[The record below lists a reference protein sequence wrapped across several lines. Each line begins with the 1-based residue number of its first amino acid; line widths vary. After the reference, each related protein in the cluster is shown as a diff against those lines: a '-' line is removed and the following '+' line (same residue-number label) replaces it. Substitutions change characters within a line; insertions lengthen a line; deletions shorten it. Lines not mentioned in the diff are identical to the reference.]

1 MKEIQR
7 TSVTDAVVDSIR
19 EMIESGQWAVG
30 EKLPPEAVLCEE
42 LKVSRTCVREAIRT
56 LRALKY
62 VDLRP
67 GKGAFV
73 EDFRKKRA
81 EEIWRGTN
89 DVKLCDLVEVR
100 GALESLAVG
109 LAVERASEVQIA
121 ELSKIHE
128 SFVEADAGHDMDRL
142 MMLDELFHT
151 RIMSYTGNSLLIF
164 INGRLWDG
172 FRACRRESIMDTEM
186 CGDVVTPHG
195 RILECFQQHDAE
207 RAVLEMQRH
216 LEWHLSGRLQ

>member
-73 EDFRKKRA
+73 EDFRKKQA
-81 EEIWRGTN
+81 EEMWRGTN

-109 LAVERASEVQIA
+109 LAVERASEAQIA

-128 SFVEADAGHDMDRL
+128 SFVEADVGHDMDRL

-164 INGRLWDG
+164 INGRLPRMPERIFYG
-172 FRACRRESIMDTEM
+172 Y
-186 CGDVVTPHG
+186 GDVWRCGNAPREDLGVLSTARCG
-195 RILECFQQHDAE
+195 AGSSGDAE
-207 RAVLEMQRH
+207 TFECYR
-216 LEWHLSGRLQ
+216 

>member
-42 LKVSRTCVREAIRT
+42 LKVSRTCVREAVRT
-56 LRALKY
+56 LRALRY
-62 VDLRP
+62 VELRP

-73 EDFRKKRA
+73 EDFRKKQA
-81 EEIWRGTN
+81 EEMWRGTN
-89 DVKLCDLVEVR
+89 DVKLYDLVEVR

-109 LAVERASEVQIA
+109 LAVERASEAQIT
-121 ELSKIHE
+121 ELSKIHS
-128 SFVEADAGHDMDRL
+128 SFVEANAGHDMARL
-142 MMLDELFHT
+142 MMLDELFHMKIT
-151 RIMSYTGNSLLIF
+151 SYTENPLLVK
-164 INGRLWDG
+164 INGKLLDS
-172 FRACRRESIMDTEM
+172 FRVYWGEFFTDTVVY
-186 CGDVVTPHG
+186 GDVVTFHG
-195 RILECFQQHDAE
+195 RILESFKQHDAE